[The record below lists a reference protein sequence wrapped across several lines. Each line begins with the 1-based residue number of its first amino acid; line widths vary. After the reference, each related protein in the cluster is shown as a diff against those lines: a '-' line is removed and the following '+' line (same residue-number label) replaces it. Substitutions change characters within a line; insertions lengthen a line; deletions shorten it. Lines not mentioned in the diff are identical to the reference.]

1 MRRFSVA
8 VIAGL
13 GLLTGCASVQPVP
26 IEPDFINDQL
36 ALDQEMAQENVEP
49 ILGPLTL
56 EEAIARA
63 IKYNLDHR
71 ARLIEQ
77 AIAHGEFDL
86 SRYDMLPSVLADAG
100 YTTRNKPLL
109 TTSRTLEGADP
120 EAEGE
125 AADELNQQ
133 AESDVGG
140 RDDPSVGTD
149 NSKWE
154 LSLGLSW
161 SLVDFGSSYYAAKQN
176 ADRLLIAM
184 EGRRRAMHLLIM
196 DVQTAYWRAAS
207 AQELE
212 HRVRETIEETREA
225 IEAARESA
233 ELNELNPLINLR
245 HQRVLLTTLRS
256 IHRVQEELSAAK
268 VELANLINAP
278 FDADF
283 DLDPG
288 FLEPPGGDFLDR
300 PLSELELVALYN
312 NADLKVPFYQARIAA
327 AETRRAL
334 LDLMPG
340 IQLDWGPRYTTD
352 SFVINNQWNQGAVS
366 ITWNLLN
373 VLRAGDVMDNAKARE
388 ELAQMRRAAVQMSVV
403 TQVHLARLLVQN
415 SADQFETAED
425 LLSVDKAIESHQIRG
440 FEAGTTSRA
449 EVVSAKAAAIVTEME
464 RYQALAKFYTA
475 SGQLQAALGVE
486 PDISSLN
493 DASLEDIRGEVRGAL
508 ERWHS
513 GDEIQSKLALIDMGP
528 N

>member
-1 MRRFSVA
+1 MKRFSSILMVTCS
-8 VIAGL
+8 
-13 GLLTGCASVQPVP
+13 LLSGCASVQPVP
-26 IEPDFINDQL
+26 MDPAFVGDQL
-36 ALDQEMAQENVEP
+36 ALDQALAQDGVEP

-56 EEAIARA
+56 EDAIARA

-125 AADELNQQ
+125 AADDLNEE
-133 AESDVGG
+133 ANTGG
-140 RDDPSVGTD
+140 GTRDDPSVGSD

-184 EGRRRAMHLLIM
+184 EGRRRAMHLLIL

-212 HRVRETIEETREA
+212 HRVREAIEETREA

-233 ELNELNPLINLR
+233 ELNELNPLVNLR
-245 HQRVLLTTLRS
+245 HQRVLLTTLKS
-256 IHRVQEELSAAK
+256 IHAVQEELSAAK

-278 FDADF
+278 FDANF
-283 DLDPG
+283 QLDPG
-288 FLEPPGGDFLDR
+288 FLERPGGDILDR

-312 NADLKVPFYQARIAA
+312 NADLQVPFYQARIAA

-373 VLRAGDVMDNAKARE
+373 VLRAGDVMDNAQARE

-403 TQVHLARLLVQN
+403 AQVHLARLLVEN
-415 SADQFETAED
+415 SADQLENAED
-425 LLSVDKAIESHQIRG
+425 LLSVDRAIENHQVRG

-449 EVVSAKAAAIVTEME
+449 EVVAAKAAAIVTEMQ
-464 RYQALAKFYTA
+464 RYQALAKFYA
-475 SGQLQAALGVE
+475 ANGQLQASLGVE

-493 DASLEDIRGEVRGAL
+493 NASLDDIRGEVREAL

-513 GDEIQSKLALIDMGP
+513 GAEIKSKLALI
-528 N
+528 NISAN